1 MEKKGRNEEREEGE
15 GSGGVRKRYGMV
27 REGKGGKR
35 KGRRGRRDRERGRG
49 SVQLLVPPVVVTRFS
64 FKRKKT
70 WTFCYRP

>member
-35 KGRRGRRDRERGRG
+35 KGRRGRRDRER
-49 SVQLLVPPVVVTRFS
+49 VVTRFS
-64 FKRKKT
+64 FKRKKNLDVLL
-70 WTFCYRP
+70 